1 MKTLSNDKIT
11 LQISESG
18 AELTSIVA
26 NGTNTCGR
34 PTRNSGNAT
43 RRYYSLS

>member
-26 NGTNTCGR
+26 NGNEYLWQAD
-34 PTRNSGNAT
+34 PKFW
-43 RRYYSLS
+43 